1 MVTIE
6 MLRTPAQPSMSLRGI
21 VWRSGDVESWP
32 QLEAPLSPGTC
43 ILAWLLLLVLANQS
57 QFLLSKATLKIL
69 QTDREKVEELKTFH
83 SPPSAAL

>member
-1 MVTIE
+1 
-6 MLRTPAQPSMSLRGI
+6 MSLRGI

-43 ILAWLLLLVLANQS
+43 ILAWLLVLVLANQS

-83 SPPSAAL
+83 SPPCAAL

>member
-1 MVTIE
+1 
-6 MLRTPAQPSMSLRGI
+6 MSLRG

-32 QLEAPLSPGTC
+32 QLEAPLPPGTC
-43 ILAWLLLLVLANQS
+43 ILAWLLVLVLLLVLANQS

>member
-1 MVTIE
+1 
-6 MLRTPAQPSMSLRGI
+6 MSLRGI

-32 QLEAPLSPGTC
+32 QLEAPLPPGTC
-43 ILAWLLLLVLANQS
+43 ILAWLLLLLLVLVLANQS